1 MLVLHLFISNALQRN
16 FFLLT
21 ADYFFVIVEFCHIG
35 LIFVAFRMTEN
46 NIHSFIIRL
55 RSIVVIIRTVV
66 RISRNGPDA

>member
-35 LIFVAFRMTEN
+35 LIFVAFCMTEN
-46 NIHSFIIRL
+46 NIHSFIM
-55 RSIVVIIRTVV
+55 SIVVII
-66 RISRNGPDA
+66 